1 MAARLPLVRLSGQR
15 LTTLSRATRAT
26 SRLSGAQSLS
36 TLTRSNAFPRA
47 SGLLQASSGINVS
60 RNLAPFVGSQI
71 RTYADSIVKV
81 PQMAESIT
89 EGTLKQFSKQV
100 GDYVERDEEIATIE
114 TDKIDVSVNA
124 PEAGTI
130 KELLVNEEDTV
141 TVGQDLI
148 RLEVGGAAPEAKE
161 ETASEQPKEPAST
174 EKPKETAA
182 EPEKPKETKPAPPK
196 QAPAK
201 AESPKPAATE
211 SKPAIGGREER
222 RVKMNRMRL
231 RIAERLKQSQNTAA
245 SLTTFNEVDMSS
257 LMEFRKLYKDD
268 VLKKTGVKLGFMSA
282 FSRACVL
289 AMKDVPA
296 VNASIEGPNGGDT
309 IVYRDYV
316 DISVAVATEKGLVT
330 PVVRNT
336 ETMDLVGIEQSIA
349 ELGKKARDN
358 KLTIEDMAG
367 GTFTISNGGV
377 FGSLMGTPIINL
389 PQTAVLGLHAIKDK
403 PVAVNGKVEIRPMM
417 YLALTYDH
425 RLLDGREA
433 VTFLVKVKEYIEDP
447 RRMLLG

>member
-1 MAARLPLVRLSGQR
+1 MLYRGLRLAARTAPKLSLYNTSSALRQLPVQF
-15 LTTLSRATRAT
+15 
-26 SRLSGAQSLS
+26 QH
-36 TLTRSNAFPRA
+36 
-47 SGLLQASSGINVS
+47 V
-60 RNLAPFVGSQI
+60 
-71 RTYADSIVKV
+71 RTYADRIVKV
-81 PQMAESIT
+81 PTMAESIS
-89 EGTLKQFSKQV
+89 EGTLKQWNKSI
-100 GDYVERDEEIATIE
+100 GDFVEQDEEIATIE
-114 TDKIDVSVNA
+114 TDKIDVAVNA

-130 KELLVNEEDTV
+130 KEFLANEEDTV
-141 TVGQDLI
+141 TVGQDLVRI
-148 RLEVGGAAPEAKE
+148 ELGGAP
-161 ETASEQPKEPAST
+161 SGD
-174 EKPKETAA
+174 
-182 EPEKPKETKPAPPK
+182 
-196 QAPAK
+196 
-201 AESPKPAATE
+201 KPAATE
-211 SKPAIGGREER
+211 AKETPKEPAPETQAEQKKAPEPKPQETKAAAPPAPAKEESAAPKQPSKPAKAAAEAPATLGSRDER

-245 SLTTFNEVDMSS
+245 SLTTFNEVDMSA
-257 LMEFRKLYKDD
+257 LMEFRSKYKDE

-289 AMKDVPA
+289 AMRDIPA

-330 PVVRNT
+330 PVVRNV
-336 ETMDLVGIEQSIA
+336 ESLDMVGIEKSIA
-349 ELGKKARDN
+349 DMGKKARDG

-389 PQTAVLGLHAIKDK
+389 PQTAVLGLHAIKDR
-403 PVAVNGKVEIRPMM
+403 PIAVNGKVEIRPMM

-433 VTFLVKVKEYIEDP
+433 VQFLIKIKEYIEDP
-447 RRMLLG
+447 RKMLL